1 MPVDLLF
8 LGTSSGTPTRA
19 RNVSALA
26 LLEET
31 GKAWYLIDCGEGTQH
46 RLLRT
51 PLSLHDLR
59 AICITHVHGDHCY
72 GLPGLLASAG
82 MMGRKAPL
90 TIIAPQGIET
100 WVRATLSMSQSWL
113 SYELDF
119 HAVETLDEWRSP
131 NMRIE
136 ATELSHRVPCYGYSF
151 SEARPDPRLDIDR
164 LEHDGVPR
172 GPLWGQLAR
181 GFDIEHEGRV
191 LRSHDYLSFSRSPR
205 RIVVGGDNDR
215 PDLLAETCRD
225 AQLLV
230 HEATYT
236 EAVANDARNDFGHS
250 TAAAVAH
257 FAQAVGLPNLVLT
270 HFSARYQK
278 HVGRGH
284 SIEDLR
290 AEAAAL
296 YAGQLLLAEDYLRLH
311 LGKDG
316 LLTVV
321 EPPSTSR
328 PPRRDGESR
337 A

>member
-1 MPVDLLF
+1 MDLLF

-51 PLSLHDLR
+51 PLSLRPARDLHHPCAWRPLLRPARPAGQRRHDG
-59 AICITHVHGDHCY
+59 AQGTADDH
-72 GLPGLLASAG
+72 
-82 MMGRKAPL
+82 R
-90 TIIAPQGIET
+90 PQGIET

-151 SEARPDPRLDIDR
+151 SEARPDPRLDIER

-205 RIVVGGDNDR
+205 RIVVGATTTAQTCWPKPAAMPSCWCTRQPTPR
-215 PDLLAETCRD
+215 PWRTTP
-225 AQLLV
+225 
-230 HEATYT
+230 ATT
-236 EAVANDARNDFGHS
+236 SA
-250 TAAAVAH
+250 TA
-257 FAQAVGLPNLVLT
+257 
-270 HFSARYQK
+270 
-278 HVGRGH
+278 
-284 SIEDLR
+284 
-290 AEAAAL
+290 
-296 YAGQLLLAEDYLRLH
+296 
-311 LGKDG
+311 
-316 LLTVV
+316 
-321 EPPSTSR
+321 R
-328 PPRRDGESR
+328 PPPWRASPRRSVCPTWC
-337 A
+337 

>member
-1 MPVDLLF
+1 MDLLF

-51 PLSLHDLR
+51 PLSLHDLL

-82 MMGRKAPL
+82 VMGRKAPL
-90 TIIAPQGIET
+90 TIIARRQHRDL
-100 WVRATLSMSQSWL
+100 VRATLSMSQSWL

-119 HAVETLDEWRSP
+119 HAVETLGEWRSP

-181 GFDIEHEGRV
+181 GFDIEHEGACCAATTTW
-191 LRSHDYLSFSRSPR
+191 SFSRSPR

-230 HEATYT
+230 HEATLHRGRGQRRSQRLRPQHGRHRG
-236 EAVANDARNDFGHS
+236 ALRPGGR
-250 TAAAVAH
+250 
-257 FAQAVGLPNLVLT
+257 FAQPGADPL
-270 HFSARYQK
+270 ARAIK

-290 AEAAAL
+290 
-296 YAGQLLLAEDYLRLH
+296 RSRC
-311 LGKDG
+311 
-316 LLTVV
+316 
-321 EPPSTSR
+321 STPASCCS
-328 PPRRDGESR
+328 PRITCACIWARMVC
-337 A
+337 